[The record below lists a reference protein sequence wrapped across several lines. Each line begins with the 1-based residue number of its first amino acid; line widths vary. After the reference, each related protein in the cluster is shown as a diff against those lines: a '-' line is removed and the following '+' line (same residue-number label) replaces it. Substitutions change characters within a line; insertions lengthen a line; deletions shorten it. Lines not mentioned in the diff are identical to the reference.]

1 MYKGTDFPE
10 FPAKKKAA
18 TVAAHHTMQM
28 QQVQQAQ
35 HARLDPPTAR
45 YEINMNPPPPPPPPL
60 QDPVAS
66 HRDVH
71 ASRVPHSLMAQH
83 VHVQSSWTQKD
94 SEAEFLFRMQQHQLE
109 QRGLDGGANV
119 GGANVHHR
127 LGNSARP
134 LFSKVLYT
142 VSYRV

>member
-1 MYKGTDFPE
+1 M
-10 FPAKKKAA
+10 
-18 TVAAHHTMQM
+18 AAHHTMQM
-28 QQVQQAQ
+28 QQVREAQ
-35 HARLDPPTAR
+35 HARLDPLTAR
-45 YEINMNPPPPPPPPL
+45 YEIESEYFRDPPPPPPL

-83 VHVQSSWTQKD
+83 VQVQSSWTQKD
-94 SEAEFLFRMQQHQLE
+94 CEAEFLFRMQQHQLE
-109 QRGLDGGANV
+109 QRGLDGGADV

-142 VSYRV
+142 VSYRF